1 MCLVVLER
9 CHPTLQPLI
18 AEEDITCYKV
28 LEEMDDG
35 SLRTPYREV
44 IISNN
49 VLSSE
54 CFQNVPTKIQDEDFA
69 IYKNDFHTSNFRIE
83 KGIHSFKTLETAK
96 EEIFILNTCL
106 QGAEFYIVKEAI
118 IPKGVKY
125 WVGQNNEYCSEKI
138 IFKDL

>member
-35 SLRTPYREV
+35 AFRTPYREV

-54 CFQNVPTKIQDEDFA
+54 YFQNVPTKIQDEYFA
-69 IYKNDFHTSNFRIE
+69 IYNGFHTSNFRIE

-106 QGAEFYIVKEAI
+106 RDAAFYIVKEAI

-125 WVGQNNEYCSEKI
+125 WVGRNNELCSERIVFTEK
-138 IFKDL
+138 